1 MHEALRALLLADA
14 GVSALV
20 GTRVTWGARPQGSA
34 LPAVVLHLIS
44 DVPGYTLAG
53 DNGHRDSRVQADCIG
68 EGRYEAV
75 LGVAQAVQAALS
87 GYSGT
92 VAGTIFQGIFIDQ
105 ARDLSEP
112 AVESERRLFHL
123 STDFLIHHLEE

>member
-1 MHEALRALLLADA
+1 MQEGLRALLLADA

-53 DNGHRDSRVQADCIG
+53 DNGHRDSRVQVDSIG
-68 EGRYEAV
+68 EGQPLSA
-75 LGVAQAVQAALS
+75 LNVARAVQAALS

-105 ARDLSEP
+105 TRDLSEAAP
-112 AVESERRLFHL
+112 ESERRLFHI
-123 STDFLIHHLEE
+123 STDVLIHHLQE